1 MRSYLDLLADILQS
15 GEWQENRTGIRTKA
29 ISGASLRFDL
39 RRGFPAVTTRKLPFK
54 TFMGEMVGFVRASTS
69 AAEFRALGCK
79 IWDQNA
85 NENAQWL
92 ANPARSGHDDLGRI
106 YGVQWRNWRAYK
118 VLAPGS
124 AAHEAA
130 LAAGYVPIATTAAG
144 RQVVSR
150 QIDQLAECLEKIHRD
165 PTDRRILFHGW
176 NPAELDEM
184 ALPPCHLLYQFNV
197 SVATRELSL
206 CLYQRSVDAP
216 LGLVGNLAEA
226 AALLSLFARLT
237 GYQARWLTWFG
248 ADVHIYENQ
257 MDMVSAQLLRE
268 PFAPPQLVISDR
280 IPRYTD
286 TGRFEPEWLQR
297 VAPEDF
303 SLEGYQHHPPLTAP
317 MAV

>member
-1 MRSYLDLLADILQS
+1 MKSYLDLLAEIVQS
-15 GEWQENRTGIRTKA
+15 GEWQENRTGIRTRA
-29 ISGASLRFDL
+29 ISGASLKFDL
-39 RRGFPAVTTRKLPFK
+39 RQGFPAVTTRKLPFK
-54 TFMGEMVGFVRASTS
+54 TFMGEMVGFIRASRS
-69 AAEFRALGCK
+69 AAAFRELGCK

-92 ANPARSGHDDLGRI
+92 ANPHRAGQDDLGRI
-106 YGVQWRNWRAYK
+106 YGVQWRQWQAYK
-118 VLAPGS
+118 LAPEGS
-124 AAHEAA
+124 DEMRAA
-130 LAAGYVPIATTAAG
+130 LAAGYAAIGSADDG
-144 RQVVSR
+144 RKVLFR
-150 QIDQLAECLEKIHRD
+150 EIDQLAECLHKIHNN
-165 PTDRRILFHGW
+165 PTDRRILFHAW

-197 SVATRELSL
+197 SVARRELSL

-237 GYQARWLTWFG
+237 GYEARWLTWFG

-257 MDMVSAQLLRE
+257 MDMVATQLTRE
-268 PFAPPQLVISDR
+268 PFPAPRLVIAER
-280 IPRYTD
+280 IPAYAE
-286 TGRFEPEWLQR
+286 TGRFEPEWLQQ
-297 VAPEDF
+297 VTPADF

>member
-1 MRSYLDLLADILQS
+1 MRSYLDLLAEILS
-15 GEWQENRTGIRTKA
+15 AGEWQENRTGIRTRA
-29 ISGASLRFDL
+29 ISGASLKFDL
-39 RRGFPAVTTRKLPFK
+39 RQGFPAVTTRKLPFK
-54 TFMGEMVGFVRASTS
+54 TFMGELVGFIRASRS
-69 AAEFRALGCK
+69 AADFRALGCK
-79 IWDQNA
+79 VWDQNA
-85 NENAQWL
+85 NENGQWL
-92 ANPARSGHDDLGRI
+92 ANPARRGPDDLGRI
-106 YGVQWRNWRAYK
+106 YGVQWRNWQAYK

-124 AAHEAA
+124 AGHEAA
-130 LAAGYVPIATTAAG
+130 LAAGYRPIATTDDG

-150 QIDQLAECLEKIHRD
+150 EIDQLAECLHKIHHH

-197 SVATRELSL
+197 TVATRELSL

-237 GYQARWLTWFG
+237 GYTARWLTWFG

-257 MDMVSAQLLRE
+257 MDMVQTQLTRAPLPAPMLR
-268 PFAPPQLVISDR
+268 ISDR
-280 IPRYTD
+280 IPSYAI

-297 VAPEDF
+297 VSPEDF
-303 SLEGYQHHPPLTAP
+303 SLDGYQHHPPLTAP